1 MTPKAF
7 VLLQDRGLLAVL
19 GADSRSFLQGL
30 VSNDIEKVGPGRA
43 IYANLLTPQG
53 KFLHD
58 FFIAEFAPDDEATVL
73 VLDCELERLADLERR
88 LALYRLRASVV
99 LADLSASHAVTAL
112 IGEDA
117 VAGLGLAA
125 EPGLAA
131 PCAGGIAYVDPR
143 LAAMGARAVLRRQDA
158 PVALA
163 ALGFA
168 AEYQAAYDR
177 HRLAHGLPD
186 GSRDM
191 IVEKSFPLE
200 CGVEELNGID
210 YDKGCYIGQELTAR
224 THYRGTI
231 RKRLLRVD
239 VEGPLPAPGTPVML
253 GGKEAG
259 EMRSGRDGQA
269 IALLRIELLGA
280 TAEEAG
286 GFTAG
291 GARIVPVKPDWA
303 RF

>member
-7 VLLQDRGLLAVL
+7 FLLRDRGLLAVS

-30 VSNDIEKVGPGRA
+30 VSNDIEKVGPERA

-58 FFIAEFAPDDEATVL
+58 FFIAEFAPDGEATVL

-88 LALYRLRASVV
+88 LTVYRLRARVE
-99 LADLSASHAVTAL
+99 LADLSASHVVTAL
-112 IGEDA
+112 IDDDA
-117 VAGLGLAA
+117 VVRLGLAA
-125 EPGLAA
+125 EPGSAA

-143 LAAMGARAVLRRQDA
+143 LAAMGARAVLRREDA
-158 PVALA
+158 PVSLA
-163 ALGFA
+163 ALGLA
-168 AEYQAAYDR
+168 AEDQAAYDR
-177 HRLAHGLPD
+177 HRLVHALPD

-191 IVEKSFPLE
+191 IVEKSLPLE
-200 CGVEELNGID
+200 CGIEELNGID
-210 YDKGCYIGQELTAR
+210 YDKGCYVGQELTAR

-231 RKRLLRVD
+231 RKRLLRVE

-253 GGKEAG
+253 GEKEAG
-259 EMRSGRDGQA
+259 EVRSGRDGRA

-280 TAEEAG
+280 AAEDAG
-286 GFTAG
+286 GFTAAG
-291 GARIVPVKPDWA
+291 VRIVPVKPDWA